1 MRSSDNRIGFVS
13 SFNPGTG
20 MATIFYPD
28 RNSEVTTELP
38 VFAPFGMVQ
47 ELKKGEAVLVLHLSN
62 GGTAGIILGGYSVNG
77 GSAGVTVTNGNMIL
91 RDANG
96 SVSLKNI
103 IEKCG

>member
-20 MATIFYPD
+20 MATVFYPD
-28 RNSEVTTELP
+28 RNGEVTTELP
-38 VFAPFGMVQ
+38 VFSPFGIMQ

-62 GGTAGIILGGYSVNG
+62 GGTAGIVLGSYSVNG
-77 GSAGVTVTNGNMIL
+77 GSAGITVVNGNMIL

-96 SVSLKNI
+96 AVSLKDI